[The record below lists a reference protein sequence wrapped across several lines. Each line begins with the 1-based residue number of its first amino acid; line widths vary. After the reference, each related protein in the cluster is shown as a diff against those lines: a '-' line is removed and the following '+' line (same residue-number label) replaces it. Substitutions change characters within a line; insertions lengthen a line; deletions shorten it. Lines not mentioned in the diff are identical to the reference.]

1 MPLTASEQEEFRG
14 RVSVEVEHLYER
26 LSDIETQ
33 LIELRS
39 LLVARLDAHERYHR
53 ENEHRWGV
61 IKWCHRYPFR
71 MLALAASLAVALVG
85 ELRDPLVAWLLQLMR
100 GAGG

>member
-1 MPLTASEQEEFRG
+1 M
-14 RVSVEVEHLYER
+14 SVEVEHLYER

-33 LIELRS
+33 LAELRS
-39 LLVARLDAHERYHR
+39 LLVARLDAHERYHC

-71 MLALAASLAVALVG
+71 MLALVASLVLALVG
-85 ELRDPLVAWLLQLMR
+85 ELRDPVLAWLVQLAR
-100 GAGG
+100 ASGG